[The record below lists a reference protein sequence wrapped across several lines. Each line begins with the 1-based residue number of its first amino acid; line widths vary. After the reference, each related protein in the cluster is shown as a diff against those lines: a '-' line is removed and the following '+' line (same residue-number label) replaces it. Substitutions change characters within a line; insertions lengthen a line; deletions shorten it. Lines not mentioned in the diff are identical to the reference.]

1 MLTEIIQST
10 LLLSVV
16 VTSEWVEVFKVG
28 ATMKKSPNDDELMKS
43 VTAPTY
49 ESALTKPI
57 YQNDTLKIEELDEGE
72 EDEVDV
78 EDGEPEEGFQENEEE
93 NEDISVEVP
102 QPLGLMSVVKHV
114 QAELMDFK
122 GRTLE
127 AKIRHLKHLSYTMLL
142 EISK

>member
-1 MLTEIIQST
+1 MFTEIIQST

-28 ATMKKSPNDDELMKS
+28 ATMKKSPNEDDLVKS

-49 ESALTKPI
+49 ESALIKPI

-78 EDGEPEEGFQENEEE
+78 EDGEIEEGFQENEEE
-93 NEDISVEVP
+93 NISVEVP
-102 QPLGLMSVVKHV
+102 QPLGLTSVVKHV
-114 QAELMDFK
+114 QAQLMDFK

>member
-28 ATMKKSPNDDELMKS
+28 GNKYTNDELVKS
-43 VTAPTY
+43 ITPPTY

-57 YQNDTLKIEELDEGE
+57 YRNDTLKTEQLDEGE

-78 EDGEPEEGFQENEEE
+78 EDGEPEGFQDN
-93 NEDISVEVP
+93 DSVEVP
-102 QPLGLMSVVKHV
+102 HPLGLMSVVKHV
-114 QAELMDFK
+114 QDQLMDFK
-122 GRTLE
+122 GRTLQ